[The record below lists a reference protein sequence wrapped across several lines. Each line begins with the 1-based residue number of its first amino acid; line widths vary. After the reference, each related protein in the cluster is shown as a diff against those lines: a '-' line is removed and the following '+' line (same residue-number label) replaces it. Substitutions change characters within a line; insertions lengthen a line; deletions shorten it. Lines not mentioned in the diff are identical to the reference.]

1 MYFRLYINCKLL
13 VENIYVQFCKISMKK
28 ILFRKLLFDCLT
40 FFLIT
45 LFSASIIIWVFQA
58 VNFLDIMIEDG
69 RDYLVYINFSL
80 LNFPKIVSKVLP
92 FVFFFSFFYVITKY
106 ELNNELIIFWNFGVR
121 KIQLINFLFKFSII
135 LALIQII
142 LAGFIVPKTQDLA
155 RSFLRTSSVD
165 FIESFIKQK
174 KFNDTIRG
182 ITIYSD
188 EKDNKGN
195 LNNIYLKKE
204 DKENKNNFQI
214 TYAKKGKFI
223 KKKKNQFLTLYEGE
237 TINVVNNK
245 ITNFKFSKSDFNL
258 QNLETNTTTYIKT
271 QEVSTDKLI
280 KCYMRLNNL
289 EFLKIDTKDIVIE
302 NCLPQNLNNVIKEL
316 YKRFII
322 PFYLPILML
331 VILFLILK
339 SKENI
344 NYLNYRIS
352 IFLFGL
358 FTIIISEMTLRFIE
372 NSIFENIKI
381 FMIPIIVIILIYL
394 IFFVSLNSLKEK
406 NENLH

>member
-1 MYFRLYINCKLL
+1 
-13 VENIYVQFCKISMKK
+13 MKK